1 MSWFQKI
8 FGKEP
13 LKSSKKIER
22 KQVNIAFSEFNY
34 SPKILLAWIKALE
47 GNKEFDLFFYENDL
61 KEIYFSNQAL
71 RLNQEAREWLM
82 KNNFPHLLAFVN
94 AAEGNESAQ
103 KWLKVHGF
111 EFLHYA
117 SLAIDDDEVAFKW
130 LNQHSDEIRFGLIK
144 TMKKL
149 KDKIE
154 FNHNDMYSFRKDL

>member
-1 MSWFQKI
+1 
-8 FGKEP
+8 
-13 LKSSKKIER
+13 
-22 KQVNIAFSEFNY
+22 
-34 SPKILLAWIKALE
+34 
-47 GNKEFDLFFYENDL
+47 
-61 KEIYFSNQAL
+61 
-71 RLNQEAREWLM
+71 RLNQEAREWKM